1 MSELQIAHVRAQVLL
16 SLATDFENYSVF
28 KPAGRHEQTLG
39 GMLDQLVAW
48 AGAMKTLRA

>member
-28 KPAGRHEQTLG
+28 GGLPSRHRRG
-39 GMLDQLVAW
+39 D
-48 AGAMKTLRA
+48 R